1 MVLMQDQY
9 TLEKGRKSNR
19 SLVITGAEE
28 REIIAYLESC
38 EDQGIRIRLK
48 AILLYAKGQS
58 FANVHQE
65 TGCSRSSLLKW
76 CQAYRSYGL
85 DGLLDHR
92 RGGNNA
98 RLSDEQIRELAER
111 LRSHTPA
118 DLLGAKAATPDGRH
132 WTVEDLC
139 NVILEWYGI
148 FYKSR
153 TSYYKLLSMCLPE
166 SQPVEVDQNHL
177 QDGWESETA
186 MYQSAQ
192 GTHRNNQK
200 SFSS

>member
-9 TLEKGRKSNR
+9 TFETGGNSGRK
-19 SLVITGAEE
+19 LVITGAEE

-38 EDQGIRIRLK
+38 EDQGIRTRLK
-48 AILLYAKGQS
+48 AILLYAKGYSLAYVQ
-58 FANVHQE
+58 QE

-85 DGLLDHR
+85 DGLFDRR

-118 DLLGAKAATPDGRH
+118 DLLGAKAATSDGRQ

-139 NVILEWYGI
+139 NVIWKWYGI
-148 FYKSR
+148 VYKSR
-153 TSYYKLLSMCLPE
+153 TSYYKLLRMCLPE

-177 QDGWESETA
+177 QDGWESEPEI
-186 MYQSAQ
+186 YQSAQ
-192 GTHRNNQK
+192 GTH
-200 SFSS
+200 